1 MLLGLAPVRF
11 APPPPRASAAAGGAL
26 ADGDQLSVLGTEADE
41 NDLPPPENMHK
52 WRMVIAYDGT
62 KFKGWQ
68 YQPSPP
74 TIQCFLENALIRITK
89 LDRKKLCLVG
99 AGRTDTGVH
108 AWGQVA
114 HFTTPF
120 AYHCLDGIHSA
131 INGLLP
137 HEIRNNYAFHS
148 AYKLNPQAMQEA
160 AKHFVGIHD
169 FTSFANAVHNDRV
182 RSPVKKITRFDVIE
196 MGAILQLEVEGT
208 GFLYRQVRNM
218 VALLL
223 QVGKEAL
230 PPDIVPMII
239 AARDRKELAKVA
251 LSAPPHGLYLM
262 SVNYDK
268 EILEPPEGSPP
279 ISFGRTHQ
287 LSKCK
292 LTFY

>member
-1 MLLGLAPVRF
+1 MLGLASLRF
-11 APPPPRASAAAGGAL
+11 GSFHCRASATACGGNTSL
-26 ADGDQLSVLGTEADE
+26 ADDGGQLSFIVPEVDE
-41 NDLPPPENMHK
+41 VDAAPSENKHK

-74 TIQCFLENALIRITK
+74 TIQCFLEDALIRITK

-108 AWGQVA
+108 AWGQ
-114 HFTTPF
+114 
-120 AYHCLDGIHSA
+120 
-131 INGLLP
+131 
-137 HEIRNNYAFHS
+137 
-148 AYKLNPQAMQEA
+148 A

-169 FTSFANAVHNDRV
+169 FTSFANAAHNDRD
-182 RSPVKKITRFDVIE
+182 RRPIKKITRFDVIE

-230 PPDIVPMII
+230 PPDIVPVII
-239 AARDRKELAKVA
+239 AARDRKELAKVS
-251 LSAPPHGLYLM
+251 LSAPPHGLYLV
-262 SVNYDK
+262 SVNYDE
-268 EILEPPEGSPP
+268 EILKPPEGSPP